1 MSRPLPILLAGAL
14 AFAAISSA
22 AIVGHAQ
29 PAGDPDPIEFRR
41 AAAARAIEQGRF
53 ADARMMYERILATSP
68 RDARSLRDAGRVAHA
83 LGEFQRAA
91 ELLSRADA
99 EITTPDPELHYLLG
113 EALWVLG
120 STVEARAIHEQART
134 ELAAL
139 VTVRLH
145 QLWLARI
152 HGRLGEVAAAD
163 RIYDALIAVNPAD
176 EEASLAQVEMHAN
189 ARNWAQ
195 AERAVRRFLGAVPG
209 HRRGQEMLAW
219 FAEAQGHLDGELHIR
234 KEIAARADRAQSMS
248 DYGRALE
255 RSGNWAGAL
264 AVYRK
269 AQRLPGADLNVT
281 AAVERMDRR
290 MSPELA
296 AGMAAKSDPSATSI
310 AGYVG
315 MAVPFGRSHH
325 FSLGGWHELASHAG
339 RQGYGGEVTGALVL
353 QGRADRAIVG
363 AKVGLYE
370 FTSADLDAE
379 SHSRL
384 RPGAF
389 GSAATKLLNN
399 QIELTIDG
407 ELGSVWRETPRAVL
421 EGGNVDSLTSHVF
434 GVLLGHRL
442 VIDTGFQLRRLR
454 LEEQMDGSPQATQA
468 LVWAGADFAL
478 WTDFAHEASGQTLD
492 DDLLRPTY
500 LADSVV
506 VAYRHYELWG
516 ETNPM
521 FNDRMSLANRAS
533 IDEVSIIARKALAR
547 GRFAVS
553 AQAGGG
559 RDWVRELFLS
569 RVGGSLWIAPSSR
582 SRLSVSFDLAKESTR
597 ALSGERRSGWMTY
610 HVDL

>member
-1 MSRPLPILLAGAL
+1 MSRPLPALLSGAL

-22 AIVGHAQ
+22 AIGHAQ
-29 PAGDPDPIEFRR
+29 PAIDPDPVHFQRT
-41 AAAARAIEQGRF
+41 AAARAVEQGRF
-53 ADARMMYERILATSP
+53 DDARMMYERILAIAP

-83 LGEFQRAA
+83 LGDFERAA
-91 ELLSRADA
+91 ELLTRADA
-99 EITTPDPELHYLLG
+99 EIHTPDPELHYLLG

-120 STVEARAIHEQART
+120 RTADARAVHTHART
-134 ELAAL
+134 ELASP
-139 VTVRLH
+139 VTERI
-145 QLWLARI
+145 QKLWLARI
-152 HGRLGEVAAAD
+152 DGRLGEVAAAD
-163 RIYDALIAVNPAD
+163 GIYESLIAVNPAD

-209 HRRGQEMLAW
+209 HRRGTELLAW

-234 KEIAARADRAQSMS
+234 KELATSADRAQSMS

-255 RSGNWAGAL
+255 RSGDWAGAL
-264 AVYRK
+264 AAYRK
-269 AQRLPGADLNVT
+269 ALHLPGADARVT

-296 AGMAAKSDPSATSI
+296 AGMAAKSDPGATSV

-325 FSLGGWHELASHAG
+325 VSLGGWHELASNDG
-339 RQGYGGEVTGALVL
+339 RESYGGEVTGGLVF
-353 QGRADRAIVG
+353 QGRANRAIIG
-363 AKVGLYE
+363 AKVGLYSVT
-370 FTSADLDAE
+370 FADLDAK

-399 QIELTIDG
+399 RIELTVDG

-421 EGGNVDSLTSHVF
+421 EGGNVDSVTSHVF
-434 GVLLGHRL
+434 GILFGHRL
-442 VIDTGFQLRRLR
+442 ITDTGVQVRRLR
-454 LEEQMDGSPQATQA
+454 IAEQMDGSPQATQA
-468 LVWAGADFAL
+468 LAWIGADFAL

-516 ETNPM
+516 ATNTL
-521 FNDRMSLANRAS
+521 FSDRMSLANRAS
-533 IDEVSIIARKALAR
+533 IDEVSIVARKALAR
-547 GRFAVS
+547 GRLAI
-553 AQAGGG
+553 AANAGGG
-559 RDWVRELFLS
+559 RDWVRDLFLS

-582 SRLSVSFDLAKESTR
+582 SRLSLSFDVSKESTR
-597 ALSGERRSGWMTY
+597 ALSGERRTGWMTY